1 MPVEIRPT
9 TLADA
14 PAVCALHRATAAA
27 PGGLAR
33 EPDEIGLGWIEQV
46 LSQALRGGVA
56 IGAWDGG
63 DLVAELHAPRMG
75 PRQFAHVLSD
85 LTIAVHPDRQG
96 EGLGARLFEALFAEA
111 ARLKP
116 KVERIELMVREGNAG
131 AIRLYERMGFVVDG
145 RFEGRVRLPDGALEA
160 DLAMGKMLTA

>member
-1 MPVEIRPT
+1 MGVEIRAT
-9 TLADA
+9 TMADA
-14 PAVCALHRATAAA
+14 PAVCDLHRATAAA

-46 LSQALRGGVA
+46 VAQALRAGVA
-56 IGAWDGG
+56 IGAWSDGELAG
-63 DLVAELHAPRMG
+63 ELHAPRMG

-85 LTIAVHPDRQG
+85 LTIAVHPDWQG
-96 EGLGARLFEALFAEA
+96 QGLGARLFEALFAEA
-111 ARLKP
+111 ARLRP

-145 RFEGRVRLPDGALEA
+145 RFEGRVRLPDGTLEA
-160 DLAMGKMLTA
+160 DLAMGKRL